1 MSVGTHTHTHTSMQ
15 HTSTPTV
22 TVRLSKSARSLSLV
36 VAEAELL
43 AAPHLVFHFL
53 ALCLTAQGCAAGSVS
68 REIPHKKGRRS
79 MISAPVTLLQ
89 CAAALFSFFNFTPD
103 LFLGGSASVRR
114 LLLSPLHA
122 CGLRMNVSSERSFR
136 SWHNRPNATVTSSCV
151 TADVISST
159 LSESTSDVVFPVVED
174 PVNAFGCCLCF
185 PR

>member
-22 TVRLSKSARSLSLV
+22 TVRLSKSARSLSLI

-53 ALCLTAQGCAAGSVS
+53 ALCLTALRVVS

-89 CAAALFSFFNFTPD
+89 CAAALFSCLIFTPD

-136 SWHNRPNATVTSSCV
+136 SWHNRPNATVTSSSCV